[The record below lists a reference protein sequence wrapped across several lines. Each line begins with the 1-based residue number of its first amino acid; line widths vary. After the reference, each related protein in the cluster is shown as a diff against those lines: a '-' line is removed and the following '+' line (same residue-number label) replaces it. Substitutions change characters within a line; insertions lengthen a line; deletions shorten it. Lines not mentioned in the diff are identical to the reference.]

1 MTKVRGFEVVKDS
14 VLATPKPAS
23 IENSLEGIEIL
34 LPKRSTVHAAG
45 YDFFIQRDITLP
57 AGEIILIP
65 TGLKAYMQGNEV
77 LNIYDRS
84 SNPMKKGIVLIN
96 SVGIIDSDYYGNDYN
111 DGMICGLFKNITDQ
125 PVTLKR
131 GDAFMQGV
139 SQTYL
144 LADGDTTSTVR
155 TGGFGSTGN

>member
-1 MTKVRGFEVVKDS
+1 MSKVRGFEVVSES
-14 VLATPKPAS
+14 VLANPQPAS
-23 IENSLEGIEIL
+23 IENSLKGIEIL
-34 LPKRSTVHAAG
+34 MPKRSTVHAAG
-45 YDFFIQRDITLP
+45 YDFFVQRDITLP
-57 AGEIILIP
+57 PGEIVLIP
-65 TGLKAYMQGNEV
+65 TGLKVYMQGNEV

-84 SNPMKKGIVLIN
+84 SNPVKKGIV
-96 SVGIIDSDYYGNDYN
+96 DSDYYGNDYN
-111 DGMICGLFKNITDQ
+111 EGMICGLFKNITDQ

-139 SQTYL
+139 FQTYL

>member
-1 MTKVRGFEVVKDS
+1 MAKLRGFEVVS
-14 VLATPKPAS
+14 ERVLADPKPAS
-23 IENSLEGIEIL
+23 AENSLKGIEIL
-34 LPKRSTVHAAG
+34 TPKRSTTHAAG
-45 YDFFIQRDITLP
+45 YDFFVQKDITLP
-57 AGEIILIP
+57 AGEITLIP
-65 TGLKAYMQGNEV
+65 TGLRAYMQGNEV

-84 SNPMKKGIVLIN
+84 SNPVKKGIVLIN

-111 DGMICGLFKNITDQ
+111 EGMICGLFKNITDE

-139 SQTYL
+139 FQTYL
-144 LADGDTTSTVR
+144 LADNDTTSTVR

>member
-1 MTKVRGFEVVKDS
+1 MSKIRGFEVVNES
-14 VLATPKPAS
+14 VLANPQPAS
-23 IENSLEGIEIL
+23 VENTLKGIEIL
-34 LPKRSTVHAAG
+34 MPKRSTAHAAG
-45 YDFFIQRDITLP
+45 YDLFIQRDITLP
-57 AGEIILIP
+57 PGEIVFIP
-65 TGLKAYMQGNEV
+65 TGLKVYMQGNEV
-77 LNIYDRS
+77 LNLYDRS
-84 SNPMKKGIVLIN
+84 SNPVKKGIVLIN

-111 DGMICGLFKNITDQ
+111 DGMICGLFKNVTKQ

-139 SQTYL
+139 FQTYL